1 MSITSY
7 PKVTTMGGGVGDYP
21 YFIQVSRGLVDGHKR
36 LFKFGH
42 NPLIQDIS
50 ETIWDAGGLY
60 TYPSSAVAMTVT
72 SGAGATDNGVA
83 ITVQGLDGDYNEV
96 SEEVTLASTGTATTT
111 QTFLR
116 VYRAFVSGSQA
127 ITANTT
133 IANGGTTYAQINTDE
148 NQTLMAL
155 WTVPA
160 GYTAYLLDTKIT
172 AFTEQNNKVATINI
186 YARRENGVFR
196 TADKFDVFAAAI
208 TQNYKCPIPF
218 PEKTDIEV
226 RAVATSSNADLR
238 VAAGLDIIYIANT
251 AP

>member
-1 MSITSY
+1 
-7 PKVTTMGGGVGDYP
+7 MGGGVGDYP

-42 NPLIQDIS
+42 NPVIQDIT

-60 TYPSSAVAMTVT
+60 VYPSSAVAMTVT

-83 ITVQGLDGDYNEV
+83 ITVQGLDSNYNEV

-133 IANGGTTYAQINTDE
+133 IANGGTTYAQINNGE

-172 AFTEQNNKVATINI
+172 AFTEQNNKVATINV